1 MDSQTILDSR
11 IIGCWIIFFFFFYL
25 IENVETNHVIWG
37 IVLNWNA

>member
-11 IIGCWIIFFFFFYL
+11 IIGCWIIFFFLNL